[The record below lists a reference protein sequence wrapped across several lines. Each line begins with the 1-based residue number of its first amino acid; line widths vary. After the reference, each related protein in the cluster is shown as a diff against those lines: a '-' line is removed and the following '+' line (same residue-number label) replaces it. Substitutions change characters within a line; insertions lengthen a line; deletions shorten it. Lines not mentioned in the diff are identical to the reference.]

1 MSYDNDYN
9 PMSGAF
15 GGDTG
20 HRSRGA
26 GCGAGE
32 VKALLQ
38 RIAEHIANADER
50 QQATLENM
58 HAWLVHMAE
67 EAQAARNSAPP
78 ELKEAFARIEQ
89 SIAALSDRIASR
101 EETRASDTQEAFSRG
116 NEEPE
121 SFWPTDYTSK
131 NTTSG
136 RSSDFQSG
144 QSQSHWYR
152 SAEAP
157 PPLRSAAVQLN
168 DHWSSH
174 SSGAAASAGG
184 TAMRHSFEDDQDSEW
199 DRTSAEALTR
209 IYEPEPENHR
219 SRNGS
224 DSAGNSDRL
233 ETRFEEIA
241 ANVEKLLSQVNLGS
255 VSALETR
262 LERIEKKL
270 GSALGEIARQA
281 HIDDLRAVEAHIG
294 ELADHVER
302 ANLRLAQLDEIDGH
316 IRHLLNQV
324 SDEHLDKL
332 FEQRL
337 LDEDRLAAIAEA
349 VAEQLSKKGV
359 SGDRAALECLREL
372 HEVIAEFVYT
382 QRQND
387 HQTAGAL
394 AAIQEAVV
402 SLLDRMDA
410 LEQMRSLTRERS
422 QPARW
427 EQTHAE
433 KPAASDPVYAFGTS
447 RSAAFERKES
457 EAVLEAEV
465 VEGTSIPEASSPE
478 ARGDGAQM
486 SEAEDIKEESAKSD
500 QPAAPTVPL
509 RTSREEF
516 LAAARRAARKASE
529 EAQHESPS
537 GGRFRRA
544 AGARPVT
551 GLLMATLAVVLAA
564 GVGVTGYSVYKGEH
578 SLDAFIPA
586 SISKSLEGMFVG
598 EKVQPAAGAKAESEA
613 PGIIIED
620 PPALGPA
627 TPVPDDQKRN
637 TRTAIPL
644 PGSIVDHGVLS
655 IGDFGT
661 SSSPA
666 AYTPDDAGPVQAPSL
681 PSQKPQAS
689 NLMPPAAVGP
699 LSLRLAA
706 ANGDPSAEF
715 EVALRFDE
723 GRGVERNLTE
733 AVTWY
738 QRSASRGFA
747 PAQYRLGTLYERGLG
762 VPMDR
767 GRAMA
772 WYRSAAEKGHVK
784 AMHNFAVLVANGASS
799 DFKTAA
805 YWFEEAAARG
815 LVDSQYNLAVL
826 YESGHG
832 VERDL
837 KQAYKWFAL
846 AARGGDQEAARR
858 RDRVKWMLG
867 ASELKT
873 AEAMVQSWKPKPSE
887 PTVNDVRTAGE
898 LWKLREKQ
906 G

>member
-1 MSYDNDYN
+1 
-9 PMSGAF
+9 
-15 GGDTG
+15 
-20 HRSRGA
+20 
-26 GCGAGE
+26 
-32 VKALLQ
+32 
-38 RIAEHIANADER
+38 
-50 QQATLENM
+50 
-58 HAWLVHMAE
+58 
-67 EAQAARNSAPP
+67 
-78 ELKEAFARIEQ
+78 
-89 SIAALSDRIASR
+89 
-101 EETRASDTQEAFSRG
+101 
-116 NEEPE
+116 
-121 SFWPTDYTSK
+121 
-131 NTTSG
+131 
-136 RSSDFQSG
+136 
-144 QSQSHWYR
+144 
-152 SAEAP
+152 
-157 PPLRSAAVQLN
+157 
-168 DHWSSH
+168 
-174 SSGAAASAGG
+174 
-184 TAMRHSFEDDQDSEW
+184 
-199 DRTSAEALTR
+199 
-209 IYEPEPENHR
+209 
-219 SRNGS
+219 
-224 DSAGNSDRL
+224 
-233 ETRFEEIA
+233 
-241 ANVEKLLSQVNLGS
+241 VE
-255 VSALETR
+255 
-262 LERIEKKL
+262 
-270 GSALGEIARQA
+270 
-281 HIDDLRAVEAHIG
+281 
-294 ELADHVER
+294 
-302 ANLRLAQLDEIDGH
+302 
-316 IRHLLNQV
+316 
-324 SDEHLDKL
+324 
-332 FEQRL
+332 
-337 LDEDRLAAIAEA
+337 
-349 VAEQLSKKGV
+349 
-359 SGDRAALECLREL
+359 
-372 HEVIAEFVYT
+372 
-382 QRQND
+382 
-387 HQTAGAL
+387 
-394 AAIQEAVV
+394 
-402 SLLDRMDA
+402 
-410 LEQMRSLTRERS
+410 
-422 QPARW
+422 
-427 EQTHAE
+427 
-433 KPAASDPVYAFGTS
+433 
-447 RSAAFERKES
+447 
-457 EAVLEAEV
+457 
-465 VEGTSIPEASSPE
+465 
-478 ARGDGAQM
+478 
-486 SEAEDIKEESAKSD
+486 
-500 QPAAPTVPL
+500 
-509 RTSREEF
+509 
-516 LAAARRAARKASE
+516 
-529 EAQHESPS
+529 
-537 GGRFRRA
+537 
-544 AGARPVT
+544 
-551 GLLMATLAVVLAA
+551 
-564 GVGVTGYSVYKGEH
+564 
-578 SLDAFIPA
+578 
-586 SISKSLEGMFVG
+586 
-598 EKVQPAAGAKAESEA
+598 PAAGAKAESEA